1 MATRT
6 LGVMSEPTPPRT
18 DAVELHAR
26 ARTIGQWAWTE
37 RRVFECFGA
46 WAGTTPDPAAA
57 VCFGEMSRRH
67 GWHAELWVD
76 RLPELASVDAES
88 LVMPPGADTAVL
100 FDAVADDGAGEPS
113 AVRRLSAAYRVL
125 LPLLVTQYRA
135 ALATVS
141 AVAEPSLGRWLD
153 LVLRD
158 DLEEWSRGQALLA
171 SVLVDETAVHAAAA
185 RQLELELL
193 ALRTAQLTR

>member
-1 MATRT
+1 
-6 LGVMSEPTPPRT
+6 MSETVPPRT

-26 ARTIGQWAWTE
+26 ARTIGHWAWTE

-46 WAGTTPDPAAA
+46 WAGTTPESTAA

-88 LVMPPGADTAVL
+88 LVVAPGPDTAAL
-100 FDAVADDGAGEPS
+100 LDAMAADGDPS

-135 ALATVS
+135 ALGTVS

-153 LVLRD
+153 IVLRD
-158 DLEEWSRGQALLA
+158 DLEEWSRGQSLLA
-171 SVLVDETAVHAAAA
+171 SVLVDETAVQAAAA